1 MLIEI
6 EKLGREVGLRVEIS
20 KFSFIY
26 NELKMRKIFRGK
38 YGNVL
43 EGGREGER
51 RREKL
56 VLEMKI

>member
-6 EKLGREVGLRVEIS
+6 EKPGREVGLRVETS
-20 KFSFIY
+20 KFSLIY
-26 NELKMRKIFRGK
+26 NELKMRKISRGK
-38 YGNVL
+38 YGNAS